1 MWRGV
6 ALGAS
11 LGVGLCC
18 VLSMVGTHQ
27 TVYGQPGPEAL
38 LTELDSPI
46 VVRTWDVPA
55 GQMVLVIEP
64 VRRVMGAYL
73 VKSDSGLIELKS
85 VRRFEW
91 DFRMEQFN
99 ASDPLPQQVRDMVE
113 QP

>member
-11 LGVGLCC
+11 LGVALCG
-18 VLSMVGTHQ
+18 VFTLVGWNHTA
-27 TVYGQPGPEAL
+27 YGQAGAET
-38 LTELDSPI
+38 LTGDLNVPL

-55 GQMVLVIEP
+55 GQMVLVVEP
-64 VRRVMGAYL
+64 ERRVMGSYFVA
-73 VKSDSGLIELKS
+73 DNGMIQLKS

-99 ASDPLPQQVRDMVE
+99 ASDPMPQQVRDMVE